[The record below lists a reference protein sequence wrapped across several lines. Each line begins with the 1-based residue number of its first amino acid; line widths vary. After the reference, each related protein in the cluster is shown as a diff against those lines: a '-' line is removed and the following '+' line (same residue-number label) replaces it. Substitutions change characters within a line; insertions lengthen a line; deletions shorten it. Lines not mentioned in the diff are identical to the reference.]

1 MAVFLTPNTKFKPF
15 SYQEMLAPVLAYKE
29 AYDTADAELNTL
41 LEDAATKGFAFAPQD
56 VAEKEAYDN
65 MMSKLKQA
73 SDNLASGNVNAFK
86 DIRNLNKEYRKT
98 MIPIQQKITKRAE
111 LAAEQR
117 KLLSTN
123 PNLRFTKD
131 YSTESL
137 SNINDSSTYNIIDLN
152 SLYKNVAE
160 EFASKTSTL
169 YRDNIEPTPIGDT
182 GYYNVTTGYGYTPDE
197 FVEGLTDK
205 NSDVYKFYKNK
216 IDAIDSRTDV
226 SSSIKD
232 EMKATVL
239 RGMEAS
245 SGTFKTSQIKGKSTN
260 DVTSKMLKIGDN
272 LYELSGALY
281 QYDKDGNLYKIGEK
295 PKTSLSN
302 KGSSSSSGSGSS
314 EKHRIGRPDNPITIN
329 FNKKGEVK
337 TTKTRDLAL
346 GDDLGQLMNY
356 GDLSNIEGVDVQSE
370 VDKYIGQ
377 DETSNYNYYVNGREI
392 TIVPKK
398 ITITEPQTIDTE
410 VE

>member
-1 MAVFLTPNTKFKPF
+1 MAIFLTPNTKFKPF

-56 VAEKEAYDN
+56 NAEKEVYDN
-65 MMSKLKQA
+65 KMSKLRQA
-73 SDNLASGNVNAFK
+73 SDSLASGDINAFK

-117 KLLSTN
+117 KLLSAN

-152 SLYKNVAE
+152 SLYKNIAE

-197 FVEGLTDK
+197 FVEGLTDR
-205 NSDVYKFYKNK
+205 NSDIYKFYKNK

-245 SGTFKTSQIKGKSTN
+245 SGTFKTSQIKGKSAN
-260 DVTSKMLKIGDN
+260 DATSKMLKIGEN

-295 PKTSLSN
+295 PKTSSSN
-302 KGSSSSSGSGSS
+302 KNSSSSGSGSS
-314 EKHRIGRPDNPITIN
+314 EKHRIGRPDKPITID
-329 FNKKGEVK
+329 FDKKGDVK
-337 TTKTRDLAL
+337 TTKTRDLTL
-346 GDDLGQLMNY
+346 EDDLGQLMNY
-356 GDLSNIEGVDVQSE
+356 SDLSSIEGVDAQSE

-377 DETSNYNYYVNGREI
+377 DETFNYNYYVNGRKV